1 MMKEL
6 FQETT
11 YEKIVSLLIDK
22 RNKLEMSQEQ
32 LAHKIG
38 CDRTLIYKWERYKR
52 RPSGFLFECWL
63 EALNL
68 KLVIKEKDESTP
80 KV

>member
-1 MMKEL
+1 MTTSQL
-6 FQETT
+6 TETT
-11 YEKIVSLLIDK
+11 YEKIVKLLIEK
-22 RNKLEMSQEQ
+22 RQEEGWTQEQ

-38 CDRTLIYKWERYKR
+38 CDRSLIYRWERLKR

-68 KLVIKEKDESTP
+68 EISIKTKQCNQSEM
-80 KV
+80 